1 MKSHSFRKT
10 KHSRRTKK
18 NRTRSVHSRLGGKN
32 RPVITRQNIQNKLRI
47 QQQQQRNAL
56 RQFKPPVNPAPKP
69 PVNPVTMPKPHV
81 HPSTEPEIQWECG
94 PNGCVPK

>member
-32 RPVITRQNIQNKLRI
+32 RPVITRQNIQNKLRK
-47 QQQQQRNAL
+47 
-56 RQFKPPVNPAPKP
+56 FKPPVNPAPKP